1 MLILAVEPDHRQA
14 KQLTNLVRRH
24 IRQAELIVADTGA
37 KAVSAVE
44 TRIPDLILAPPLLP
58 PKDEAV
64 LTSWLRDLGDAAG
77 HVQTLAIPILAA
89 NDGHRERGSMF
100 GKGKGSHNNQD
111 QGCDPDVFAEQVRVY
126 LERATNERATRIM
139 SPTDDLEETITF
151 DDLVIEEPN
160 TDIEPAPVP
169 VHEPPSGPTPVPVV
183 PVQRFE
189 APAPTRVDPAVMRE
203 WETELGLENATPAPP
218 LWRVNQNPGVTLAAV
233 PSPEPQRQFRKHQ
246 SGFDASLPKYAP
258 LLKRLDELAAAHA
271 D

>member
-37 KAVSAVE
+37 KAVTAVE
-44 TRIPDLILAPPLLP
+44 TRIPDLILTPPLLP

-77 HVQTLAIPILAA
+77 HVQTLAIPILAS
-89 NDGHRERGSMF
+89 NDGHRDRSMF
-100 GKGKGSHNNQD
+100 GKGKASQHAQD

-160 TDIEPAPVP
+160 TDVEPAPVP
-169 VHEPPSGPTPVPVV
+169 VHEPPSSPTPAPV

-189 APAPTRVDPAVMRE
+189 APAPRVDPAVMRE
-203 WETELGLENATPAPP
+203 WETELGLESATPAPP
-218 LWRVNQNPGVTLAAV
+218 LWRVNQNPAVTLAAV
-233 PSPEPQRQFRKHQ
+233 PSPEPQRQFRKHH
-246 SGFDASLPKYAP
+246 SGFDASLPRYAP
-258 LLKRLDELAAAHA
+258 LLKRLDELAAHA